1 MPQDEALL
9 RFAHLRKSLTQ
20 FMKPEVL
27 KNLAKFL
34 EDTQYGES
42 SLMERYEW
50 FCKNSENGPDCR
62 YAAMAKQF
70 FLEDQAE
77 KTAKDIIWLYENF
90 GRFYNDSK

>member
-1 MPQDEALL
+1 MTQDDTLIRLAQL
-9 RFAHLRKSLTQ
+9 RRSLKE
-20 FMKPEVL
+20 FMRPEVL
-27 KNLAKFL
+27 KQLAQLL

-62 YAAMAKQF
+62 YAAMAKTF
-70 FLEDQAE
+70 FLQDQAE

-90 GRFYNDSK
+90 GRFYNESK